1 MKGKVIMK
9 MNNFTMINSMNV
21 LNGYAN
27 KKLPQKISF
36 AITKNLI
43 SIGKEYKIYEEQLKK
58 IIDSYSQY
66 FEKDENGNIK
76 MDNNG
81 LPEISDEVQNANL
94 YDEVNELLSIEIDL
108 DLHPIDEKVFD
119 YEDSDRYSPLSPV
132 EIMQLQNIL
141 CIKE

>member
-1 MKGKVIMK
+1 
-9 MNNFTMINSMNV
+9 
-21 LNGYAN
+21 
-27 KKLPQKISF
+27 
-36 AITKNLI
+36 
-43 SIGKEYKIYEEQLKK
+43 
-58 IIDSYSQY
+58 
-66 FEKDENGNIK
+66 

-94 YDEVNELLSIEIDL
+94 YDEVNELLSIEINL
-108 DLHPIDEKVFD
+108 DLHLIDEKAFD

>member
-1 MKGKVIMK
+1 MSTA
-9 MNNFTMINSMNV
+9 MN
-21 LNGYAN
+21 AN
-27 KKLPQKISF
+27 IIPAGPVKISF